1 MADIKA
7 VRKCALVAQD
17 GLKAC
22 FLAQN
27 QRRLAEPPPK
37 SRCGRC
43 AVSMSVV
50 SSPSRAPCACMDPS
64 EAWHVPLDGVQMR
77 ANEGAAPC
85 IDEKQTGLQS
95 RSGSGLCLSNA
106 LLASS
111 WELQRGG
118 GWRHGPTGD
127 TWHGELWQGMPSGKG
142 RYVFADTGLR
152 VHGLISGTR
161 HDSLV
166 FSGQGA
172 MEWPGQFQRL
182 VSAACTVPACACY
195 TCLVYLRILG

>member
-27 QRRLAEPPPK
+27 PRHPAKPPPR
-37 SRCGRC
+37 SQCDRC
-43 AVSMSVV
+43 AVSMRVV
-50 SSPSRAPCACMDPS
+50 SSTSRAPCTCMAS
-64 EAWHVPLDGVQMR
+64 HVPLNGAQTRV
-77 ANEGAAPC
+77 NEGAAPC
-85 IDEKQTGLQS
+85 ADAKQTGLQS
-95 RSGSGLCLSNA
+95 QSGLFLSSVP

-111 WELQRGG
+111 WELQHGG

-142 RYVFADTGLR
+142 HYAFADTGLR

-182 VSAACTVPACACY
+182 VSAACTVPVFACY
-195 TCLVYLRILG
+195 NCLIVYLRILG